1 MLGRVVTPDSG
12 RELRELGLSKPSRRY
27 SATFAQ
33 FVAKIRFDRSRAWI
47 RVTTRP
53 CTLVLS
59 APGAVGGGAYND
71 GCAVIAAAVM
81 LSLLYAPTLYFST
94 AALIAIAVYA
104 LRRTDVPGS
113 PTYAGVLLAAA
124 WWTLVAALE
133 TEFQSIEVKLGL
145 RHAAWL
151 SILSINVLNLR
162 FLAFYLRGDPGL
174 ARRLSTLWIV
184 PVLAWVALVT
194 NDRHGLFY
202 TGYRLV
208 APPGI
213 TALDPGPLLM
223 LASGYT
229 LLLGAIGIAWLLQA
243 TRRAQGNERRRDL
256 LLLAAVLAPIPFIAA
271 YWLQWVPIDLTP
283 ISFILVAFFV
293 GQAIYRYRLF
303 SLLPIAQE
311 MILRDLNDGFIL
323 LDARHQVVVANPA
336 WARLFGGQAPARGQ
350 AASDVFQAQV
360 GLWPALT
367 TVPEPIEIELTGDHA
382 RIVELQAAP
391 VLDDDG
397 ARQGHL
403 VLARDITQRKAAAA
417 HIADQAKNLAVT
429 AARRR
434 FDQELKDALAQVLR
448 YVRGQITLAGDLIA
462 RGDVATASALL
473 ARLDAIAADADSD
486 VLGTITQDGDGP
498 AQVDFYQAL
507 RQYAREFGQVSGI
520 YVALSLPE
528 VPASVH
534 LLPIVQA
541 QVMRIIQEVLNQIR
555 EQGQSRT
562 AQIIFAR
569 QGAEVQVTL
578 AADGHGLT
586 LPLNA
591 EAQDRFNSLRERV
604 AAIGGRMQLETGLG
618 QGTTLRIHL
627 AVATPEAGPGPLAGL
642 RVVLADPQALVL
654 EGVRQILSAHGVD
667 VVGEARDGA
676 TAAHLCAVRHP
687 DLALLDLRLDRLSG
701 PEAATEI
708 ARANPEVRCVIL
720 ADSTADAEVTRA
732 LQSGVAGY
740 LLKGQGLSD
749 FIEAL
754 VRLRQGE
761 RVYVPEVALRMA
773 SLVAAGPEPA
783 EDLTARLTVQQAE
796 ILRMVA
802 EGLTYKEVGARK
814 HITERTVRYHMEQ
827 ILDALGLASRSKAIA
842 FAYRV
847 GLARDR
853 RRAPRPAAGERDGAL
868 RS

>member
-1 MLGRVVTPDSG
+1 M
-12 RELRELGLSKPSRRY
+12 
-27 SATFAQ
+27 
-33 FVAKIRFDRSRAWI
+33 
-47 RVTTRP
+47 
-53 CTLVLS
+53 S
-59 APGAVGGGAYND
+59 APGAVGGGAYNG

-145 RHAAWL
+145 RYAAWL

-174 ARRLSTLWIV
+174 AHRLLPLWIV
-184 PVLAWVALVT
+184 PILAWVALVT

-208 APPGI
+208 TPPGI

-229 LLLGAIGIAWLLQA
+229 LLLGAIGVAWLLQA

-271 YWLQWVPIDLTP
+271 YWLQWVPVDLTP

-303 SLLPIAQE
+303 SLLPMAQE

-336 WARLFGGQAPARGQ
+336 WARLFENVPPRGRS
-350 AASDVFQAQV
+350 AAEVFQAQD

-367 TVPEPIEIELTGDHA
+367 TTPDALEITLPGEPA
-382 RIVELQAAP
+382 RVIELQAAP
-391 VLDDDG
+391 VLDDNG
-397 ARQGHL
+397 ASQGHL
-403 VLARDITQRKAAAA
+403 VLARDITQRKTAALR
-417 HIADQAKNLAVT
+417 IAEQEKNLAVT

-434 FDQELKDALAQVLR
+434 FDQELKEALAQVLR

-473 ARLDAIAADADSD
+473 ARLDAIAADADLD
-486 VLGTITQDGDGP
+486 VLGTITQDGDRP

-520 YVALSLPE
+520 YIALSLPE

-578 AADGHGLT
+578 AADGHGLA
-586 LPLNA
+586 LPPDA
-591 EAQDRFNSLRERV
+591 EAHERFNSLRERV

-687 DLALLDLRLDRLSG
+687 DLALLDLRLERLSG
-701 PEAATEI
+701 PEAAAEI

-802 EGLTYKEVGARK
+802 EGLTYKEVGARM

-853 RRAPRPAAGERDGAL
+853 RRAPRPAAGERDGGT
-868 RS
+868 